1 MRISDWSSDV
11 CSADLN
17 EEALA
22 LYDIARERG
31 CRLIVISSGGR
42 LSEKAREDE
51 VILYPAEAGLV
62 SQPGASSV
70 SQSSSISNPGASSVS
85 GPESSA
91 VLTSGMALGYALGY
105 QFQIIF
111 ELLGVYK
118 KPDLIKI
125 ADTLD
130 NASEDR
136 KSTRL
141 N

>member
-1 MRISDWSSDV
+1 MPRYAGPDCLVVVWSHSGE
-11 CSADLN
+11 N

-70 SQSSSISNPGASSVS
+70 SPSSSISNPGASSVS

-91 VLTSGMALGYALGY
+91 V
-105 QFQIIF
+105 
-111 ELLGVYK
+111 
-118 KPDLIKI
+118 
-125 ADTLD
+125 
-130 NASEDR
+130 DR
-136 KSTRL
+136 KNTRL
-141 N
+141 NSSHSCASRMPSSDCTRKKT